1 MITQILTMEKLTM
14 HNTLTRKK
22 ELFVP
27 ILKDHVGMYV
37 CGPTVYG
44 NAHLGHARPAITFDL
59 LFRYLLH
66 IGYKVRYVR
75 NITDVGHLVN
85 DADEGEDKVVKKAKV
100 EELEPMEIVQI
111 YTNSYRKNMEQLNVL
126 PPSIEPT
133 ASGHIIEQIEAVKKM
148 LKAGFAYETNG
159 SVYFDVETY
168 AKKHPYGIL
177 SGRKIED
184 LYTNTR
190 DLDGQNEKRSGLDF
204 ALWKNALPEHI
215 MRWPSPWG
223 NGFPGWHTEC
233 TAMSTKY
240 LGETFDIHGGGLDL
254 LFPHHEAEVAQ
265 GVACF
270 GHATVNYW
278 IHNNM
283 ITINGQKMGKSLG
296 NFIQLDEFFTGNH
309 PLLEKAY
316 GPMTI
321 RFFMLQAHYRSP
333 LDFSNEALL
342 AAEKGFERLMNAMAL
357 LKNLKTADNSTL
369 DVKKLKRN
377 CYDALNDDL
386 NSPILIAHLF
396 DGAKMINSVNDGNMT
411 ITAADLVKLQQLYT
425 DLVYD
430 VLGLQ
435 PSGDSQENGNSELF
449 GQMVEL
455 LLTLR
460 QEAKAKKDWTTSDQ
474 IRDRLTALG
483 FEIKDTK
490 EGADWKLKN

>member
-1 MITQILTMEKLTM
+1 MEKLTL

-27 ILKDHVGMYV
+27 IHKGHAGMYV

-85 DADEGEDKVVKKAKV
+85 DADEGEDKVAKKAKV

-148 LKAGFAYETNG
+148 LVAGFAYETNG
-159 SVYFDVETY
+159 SVYFDVEAY

-190 DLDGQNEKRSGLDF
+190 DLDGQNEKKSGLDF

-223 NGFPGWHTEC
+223 TGFPGWHTEC

-240 LGETFDIHGGGLDL
+240 LGETFDIHGGGMDL

-265 GVACF
+265 GMACF
-270 GHATVNYW
+270 GHSTVKYW

-296 NFIQLDEFFTGNH
+296 NFIQLDEFFSGNH
-309 PLLEKAY
+309 PLLEKAFS
-316 GPMTI
+316 PMTI

-333 LDFSNEALL
+333 LDFSNDALL
-342 AAEKGFERLMNAMAL
+342 AAEKGFERLMNAMTL
-357 LKNLKTADNSTL
+357 LPKLKISDNSTS
-369 DVKKLKRN
+369 DIEQLKVN
-377 CYDALNDDL
+377 CYNALNDDL

-396 DGAKMINSVNDGNMT
+396 DGAKMINSINDENST
-411 ITAADLVKLQQLYT
+411 ITAEDLEKLLQLYKCM
-425 DLVYD
+425 VND

-435 PSGDSQENGNSELF
+435 LPNGSNDDSNQELLAKT
-449 GQMVEL
+449 VEL
-455 LLTLR
+455 LLSLR
-460 QEAKAKKDWTTSDQ
+460 QEAKQKKEWAWSDQ
-474 IRDRLTALG
+474 IRDSLTALG

>member
-1 MITQILTMEKLTM
+1 MTMEKLILY
-14 HNTLTRKK
+14 NTLTRKK

-27 ILKDHVGMYV
+27 IHKDHVGMYV

-85 DADEGEDKVVKKAKV
+85 DADEGEDKVAKKAKV

-111 YTNSYRKNMEQLNVL
+111 YTNSYRKNMGQLNVL

-133 ASGHIIEQIEAVKKM
+133 ASGHIIEQIEAVRKM
-148 LKAGFAYETNG
+148 IEAGFAYETNG
-159 SVYFDVETY
+159 SVYFDVEAY
-168 AKKHPYGIL
+168 AKKYPYGIL

-190 DLDGQNEKRSGLDF
+190 DLDGQNEKKSGLDF

-223 NGFPGWHTEC
+223 SGFPGWHTEC

-240 LGETFDIHGGGLDL
+240 LGERFDIHGGGLDL

-265 GVACF
+265 GMACF

-278 IHNNM
+278 VHNNM

-296 NFIQLDEFFTGNH
+296 NFIQLDEFFTGLH

-316 GPMTI
+316 DPMTI

-333 LDFSNEALL
+333 LDFSNEALQ

-357 LKNLKTADNSTL
+357 LSDLKTAPSSTV
-369 DVKKLKRN
+369 DVDKLEGD
-377 CYDALNDDL
+377 CYAALNDDL

-396 DGAKMINSVNDGNMT
+396 DGAKMINSINDGNLT
-411 ITAADLVKLQQLYT
+411 ITAEDLEKLQNLYFG
-425 DLVYD
+425 LVHE
-430 VLGLQ
+430 VLGLKQ
-435 PSGDSQENGNSELF
+435 SSDVRDNTRGELF

-460 QEAKAKKDWTTSDQ
+460 QEAKLKKDWATSDE
-474 IRDRLTALG
+474 IRNRLTSLG

-490 EGADWKLKN
+490 EGADWKLIN

>member
-1 MITQILTMEKLTM
+1 MEKLTL

-27 ILKDHVGMYV
+27 IHKDHVGMYV

-85 DADEGEDKVVKKAKV
+85 DADEGEDKVAKKAKV

-111 YTNSYRKNMEQLNVL
+111 YTNSYRKNMAQLNVL

-148 LKAGFAYETNG
+148 LAAGFAYETNG
-159 SVYFDVETY
+159 SVYFDVEAY
-168 AKKHPYGIL
+168 AQKHPYGIL

-190 DLDGQNEKRSGLDF
+190 DLDGQTEKRSGLDF

-223 NGFPGWHTEC
+223 IGFPGWHTEC

-316 GPMTI
+316 DPMTI

-333 LDFSNEALL
+333 LDFSNEALQ
-342 AAEKGFERLMNAMAL
+342 AAEKGLERLMNAMDL
-357 LKNLKTADNSTL
+357 LKNLKTADASTL
-369 DVKKLKRN
+369 DIENLKKN

-411 ITAADLVKLQQLYT
+411 ITAVDLVKLQQLYAG
-425 DLVYD
+425 LVQD

-435 PSGDSQENGNSELF
+435 PSGGSQESGNGELF
-449 GQMVEL
+449 GKMVEL

-460 QEAKAKKDWTTSDQ
+460 QEAKAKKDWATSDQ

-490 EGADWKLKN
+490 VGADWKLKN